1 MVDPRSYTR
10 TTVMALAHHS
20 GGLCYSPGCPEPVL
34 AEIADAMRFV
44 AQIAH
49 IRAATPDGPRYD
61 PSMTNDERRDFPNL
75 ILLCKP
81 HHDDVDNAANARTY
95 TVDMLLR
102 WKAQR
107 ESSPA
112 QALRRLREV
121 TPPVLARTVRTA
133 VERHDAR
140 ILELLNRLDGTDA
153 AALRMLLDELT
164 EAYSQVRR
172 GLDPETVDELS
183 HAIAMLNRMEFR
195 GLVDEFSLAV
205 GMLHQMGSTMRAF
218 IDSQDR

>member
-1 MVDPRSYTR
+1 
-10 TTVMALAHHS
+10 MALAHRS

-61 PSMTNDERRDFPNL
+61 PSMTNDERRDLPNL

-81 HHDDVDNAANARTY
+81 HHDDIDNPANARMY
-95 TVDMLLR
+95 TVDRLLR

-107 ESSPA
+107 EADPA

-121 TPPVLARTVRTA
+121 TPPVLVRTVRTA
-133 VERHDAR
+133 VERHDGR

-164 EAYSQVRR
+164 EAYTQLRR
-172 GLDPETVDELS
+172 GLVPETVDELS
-183 HAIAMLNRMEFR
+183 MAVTALHRMEFYN
-195 GLVDEFSLAV
+195 LVDEFSLAV
-205 GMLHQMGSTMRAF
+205 DMLHRMEPTMRGF
-218 IDSQDR
+218 IDGMDR